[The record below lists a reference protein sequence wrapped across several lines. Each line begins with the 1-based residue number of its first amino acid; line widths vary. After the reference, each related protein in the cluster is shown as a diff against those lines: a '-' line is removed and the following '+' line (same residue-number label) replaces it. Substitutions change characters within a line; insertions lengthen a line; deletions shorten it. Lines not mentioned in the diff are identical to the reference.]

1 MKKTYNKK
9 SKEDK
14 EREVNELLEKANE
27 GIAKC
32 FTSSEQ
38 FKELASYMSK
48 FYNYSFRNTFLIQE
62 QFEGALAVGSYA
74 FWKEKGFTV
83 NKGEKGIKIL
93 VPNTLSDYFIN
104 SKGEEVKLSKATPE
118 EKRLI
123 EQGEI
128 EVRKGKLIFN
138 QGYVFE
144 VSQTNAKAEDLPK
157 IFPGRW
163 LDGEVKNYDLM
174 YKAME
179 NIAKKI
185 GVKIIEPKGE
195 LGAVKGV
202 SYPLTKEVALN
213 PRNTQLQNVK
223 TLIHELAHAKLHT
236 METRDNYTT
245 NEKEFQA
252 EMSAYVVCSYFGLD
266 TSEYSF
272 RYISSWT
279 EDVELKDKE
288 KLINEVRETV
298 KEYIEVI
305 EDTLINSKDLSLELE
320 KEVNTEIKLEDEKLI
335 NFIGKDKVIINEIN
349 KEELERKIS
358 ENNSYIFL
366 ENDRELSSKNYVMAI
381 NEKGIYKDLYINK
394 NYKLENL
401 IYIDDNKNLY
411 RVKENINYDKNLYE
425 VKEQEVMNNNSIKDI
440 FKNLKEKVMIK
451 VNSILGKET
460 EEFDIE
466 KELKEFEKLFIEVED
481 TIEKTEFNTNKE
493 STLEEINIETAII
506 DNEEKDKFL
515 SIDTTKLIELY
526 EKEISS
532 EDKSFMEKRGLKLS
546 SFVESFRNE
555 LKNFEFIEG
564 NCAVFAF
571 DDFLEKE
578 LISYKEKEY
587 EEFQEETYMDR
598 LERQSLGEEEF
609 IENYGKNDNI
619 NSYIPYYVRAY
630 TSYENID
637 KDKLYIIKDDMEIND
652 TNIKKGEEFKIV
664 GYDQGLFIIEFP
676 NKDIRETIS
685 FEILKDLSNS
695 LKDDIKEIIELEKS
709 EYIYYD
715 YDRLKEE
722 FIKELKNYKMEGS
735 HIEEFFDY
743 TFDIRKINNMIVN
756 RGEAEVI
763 EDMVSTYL
771 YSDSVCEELKE
782 EITYSEVVLRN
793 KDIAKDSIIKLAGSE
808 NISYSDLSKIKDVIR
823 GDELSHDVDVIDRDK
838 EYKVLIDIE
847 SKDGSFIRKGTSF
860 FIEGFENG
868 KYEVNFSNEEGNSYI
883 PNDGVGDGYY
893 FTIEEIEKFSDL
905 NIEKN
910 NENEID
916 LIGESDDWKLTDRD
930 YEEVSFKVMKNN
942 IEELMK
948 ENYGDFVRAIISIE
962 NNIDDLEVLDN
973 IYEKYMDN
981 DFKLINDKFEE
992 LKNELGKDR
1001 REMISADKEKEI
1013 RKKIREHEEWINSK
1027 GIRGKQLNL
1036 ENENLSGMM
1045 LLNMDLRN
1053 ANLKNADI
1061 TQCVIF
1067 ADLRGANLEGAKIDN
1082 TKWTGSNISKM
1093 TIEANKLNLIE
1104 YQLEQE
1110 GCKHTEA
1117 RKSLKTNRKD
1127 VELER

>member
-27 GIAKC
+27 GIEKC
-32 FTSSEQ
+32 FTSPEQ
-38 FKELASYMSK
+38 FKELINYMSK

-62 QFEGALAVGSYA
+62 QFKGALAVGSYA

-93 VPNTLSDYFIN
+93 VPNRLSDYFIN

-163 LDGEVKNYDLM
+163 LDGKVQNYDLM

-185 GVKIIEPKGE
+185 GVRIIEPKGE

-202 SYPLTKEVALN
+202 SYPLTKEIALN

-236 METRDNYTT
+236 METMDKYTT

-288 KLINEVRETV
+288 KLINEVREIV
-298 KEYIEVI
+298 KEYICVI
-305 EDTLINSKDLSLELE
+305 EDTLSQ
-320 KEVNTEIKLEDEKLI
+320 
-335 NFIGKDKVIINEIN
+335 DK
-349 KEELERKIS
+349 
-358 ENNSYIFL
+358 
-366 ENDRELSSKNYVMAI
+366 
-381 NEKGIYKDLYINK
+381 
-394 NYKLENL
+394 NL
-401 IYIDDNKNLY
+401 IEEQS
-411 RVKENINYDKNLYE
+411 KENIQDKSNTIEYDKSLYE
-425 VKEQEVMNNNSIKDI
+425 VKDQETMNENNSWLTRYFNEKNIDAELGIELSGNDKFVELVSTKID
-440 FKNLKEKVMIK
+440 FKY
-451 VNSILGKET
+451 
-460 EEFDIE
+460 
-466 KELKEFEKLFIEVED
+466 
-481 TIEKTEFNTNKE
+481 
-493 STLEEINIETAII
+493 II
-506 DNEEKDKFL
+506 D
-515 SIDTTKLIELY
+515 T
-526 EKEISS
+526 
-532 EDKSFMEKRGLKLS
+532 
-546 SFVESFRNE
+546 
-555 LKNFEFIEG
+555 
-564 NCAVFAF
+564 
-571 DDFLEKE
+571 
-578 LISYKEKEY
+578 
-587 EEFQEETYMDR
+587 
-598 LERQSLGEEEF
+598 
-609 IENYGKNDNI
+609 
-619 NSYIPYYVRAY
+619 
-630 TSYENID
+630 
-637 KDKLYIIKDDMEIND
+637 
-652 TNIKKGEEFKIV
+652 
-664 GYDQGLFIIEFP
+664 
-676 NKDIRETIS
+676 
-685 FEILKDLSNS
+685 
-695 LKDDIKEIIELEKS
+695 
-709 EYIYYD
+709 
-715 YDRLKEE
+715 
-722 FIKELKNYKMEGS
+722 
-735 HIEEFFDY
+735 
-743 TFDIRKINNMIVN
+743 
-756 RGEAEVI
+756 
-763 EDMVSTYL
+763 
-771 YSDSVCEELKE
+771 LKE
-782 EITYSEVVLRN
+782 EIEHYNEDSFFKSIQELKGELEIYTNLTYFLD
-793 KDIAKDSIIKLAGSE
+793 KDINRAVGHEIEELSYIEKNYTIKSDVKLEDGTLIKEGTSFSIEGFEKGDIKVKFEQRGEYNYLSPTQ
-808 NISYSDLSKIKDVIR
+808 IVRCSDLSKIEDVVR
-823 GDELSHDVDVIDRDK
+823 EDELSHNVDVIDRDK
-838 EYKVLIDIE
+838 EYKVLTDIE
-847 SKDGSFIRKGTSF
+847 SEDGSFIRKGTSF
-860 FIEGFENG
+860 LIEGFENG
-868 KYEVNFSNEEGNSYI
+868 KYEVHFSNEEGNIYI
-883 PNDGVGDGYY
+883 LNDGVGDGYY
-893 FTIEEIEKFSDL
+893 FTIDEIEKFSDL

-942 IEELMK
+942 IEKLMK

-973 IYEKYMDN
+973 IYDKYMDN

-992 LKNELGKDR
+992 LKNELGRDS

-1027 GIRGKQLNL
+1027 GFKGKQLNL

-1061 TQCVIF
+1061 RQCVIF
-1067 ADLRGANLEGAKIDN
+1067 ADLREANLEGSKIDK

-1110 GCKHTEA
+1110 GCKHIEA
-1117 RKSLKTNRKD
+1117 RKSLKTNRQ
-1127 VELER
+1127 ELEIER